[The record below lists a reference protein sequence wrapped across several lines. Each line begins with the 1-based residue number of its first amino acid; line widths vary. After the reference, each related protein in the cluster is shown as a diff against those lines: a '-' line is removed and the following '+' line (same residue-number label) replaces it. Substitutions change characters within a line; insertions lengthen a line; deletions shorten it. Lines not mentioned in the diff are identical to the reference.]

1 MYLSSIPAQE
11 RKYILENEYNIS
23 MTDFSKEGQNM
34 CNLGECI
41 YEKGIAQGLEQG
53 IEAYV
58 EVLREYNNQDDMIL
72 HKIMEKFNKTCT

>member
-1 MYLSSIPAQE
+1 
-11 RKYILENEYNIS
+11 
-23 MTDFSKEGQNM
+23 MTDFSEEGQDM

-72 HKIMEKFNKTCT
+72 HKIMEKFNILQLTCKPKMI